1 MAQDIFELPA
11 PPINS
16 IVGHLV
22 ELGEDPLG
30 FLTRCRDY
38 GDIVPLRLGLTPS
51 CVLTNPEYI
60 EEVLKNRETFIKS
73 RGFRVLKTL
82 LGEGLLTAEGESWL
96 SQRRLAQ
103 PVFHQRRINEYGETM
118 VDYTNR
124 MLQSWQDGEVHDIH
138 ADMMRLTLAIVM
150 KCIFNTDVDAGEVKV
165 VANALDVTMH
175 WFESKRRQ
183 NFLVWEW
190 FPRPENIRY
199 RHAIAEMDAA
209 IYQLI
214 SDRRQSGEKTNDL
227 LSMLMEARDEETQ
240 EQMDDKL
247 LRDEVATLMLAGHE
261 TTANTLSWTWMLLS
275 QHPEVQA
282 KLLAELNEVLQ
293 GNLPTIQDLSR
304 LTYTQQVI
312 KESMR
317 LYPPVSLLGREAA
330 EDTTIGDYEIAQG
343 TKIMISQWVMHRHPK
358 YFPDPEVFQ
367 PERWTEEF
375 EKQLPR
381 GVYFPFGD
389 GPRICIG
396 KGFAQM
402 EAALLLATIAQRFQV
417 ELVPGFPIVPQPSI
431 TLRPEYGIK
440 VKIKQIVKE
449 SAPEQPIPRVTMK
462 TTT

>member
-1 MAQDIFELPA
+1 MSKDIFDLPA

-22 ELGEDPLG
+22 ELGQDPLD

-38 GDIVPLRLGLTPS
+38 GDIVPLRLGLTPT
-51 CVLTNPEYI
+51 CLLTNPEYI
-60 EEVLKNRETFIKS
+60 EEVLKNRESFIKS
-73 RGFRVLKTL
+73 PGFRVLKTL

-96 SQRRLAQ
+96 WQRRLAQ
-103 PVFHQRRINEYGETM
+103 PVFHQRRINDYGDIM
-118 VDYTNR
+118 VKYTDR
-124 MLQSWQDGEVHDIH
+124 MLQNWQDGESHDIH

-150 KCIFNTDVDAGEVKV
+150 KCIFNTDVDAGEAKV

-183 NFLVWEW
+183 NFLAWEW

-199 RHAIAEMDAA
+199 RQAVAAMDEA

-214 SDRRQSGEKTNDL
+214 RDRRNSSEKSNDL

-240 EQMDDKL
+240 QQMDDKL

-261 TTANTLSWTWMLLS
+261 TTANALSWTWMLIA
-275 QHPEVQA
+275 QNPEVQE
-282 KLLAELNEVLQ
+282 KLSAELKEVLQ
-293 GNLPTIQDLSR
+293 GKLATIADLPR

-317 LYPPVSLLGREAA
+317 LYPPVALLGREAG
-330 EDTTIGDYEIAQG
+330 EDTTIGDYEIPKG
-343 TKIMISQWVMHRHPK
+343 TVVMISQWVMHRHPK
-358 YFPDPEVFQ
+358 YFDRAEEFL

-375 EKQLPR
+375 EKQLPK
-381 GVYFPFGD
+381 GVYIPFGD

-396 KGFAQM
+396 KGFAMM
-402 EAALLLATIAQRFQV
+402 EAALLLATIAQRFQI
-417 ELVPGFPIVPQPSI
+417 EIEPGFPIVPQPSI

-440 VKIKQIVKE
+440 VQVKG
-449 SAPEQPIPRVTMK
+449 IGD
-462 TTT
+462 